1 MSILANAVESIQIGV
16 EDFRSQDLRR
26 QLSAVRNV
34 VAGLLLLY
42 KEKLH
47 LLSPAHDSELL
58 IKRDVYPQRD
68 ADGDIQFVG
77 EGRKTVDVQQIKERF
92 KRLGVSVD
100 WKLFDAINEIR
111 NDVEHYYTSQ
121 SRASVR
127 EALSKSLVLIRDFI
141 SKELQEAPLEVLGA
155 ECWNALLEV
164 ADVYNRE
171 EAECRASFDAIDW
184 RYQTLEACIREIRCG
199 QCGSSLIRTAHT
211 GMYAPEMDFQCTSC
225 GHEFMAENAMEA
237 CVEEHFAGDAYIAMK
252 DGGEPPY
259 GTCPN
264 CRRKTFILGEDIC
277 LACESSRDYEEC
289 SLCGASLSLDEQDLD
304 GFCGYCNY
312 RMEKV
317 RDE

>member
-1 MSILANAVESIQIGV
+1 V
-16 EDFRSQDLRR
+16 EDSRR

-47 LLSPAHDSELL
+47 LLSPPHEPELL
-58 IKRDVYPQRD
+58 IKRDVHPTLG
-68 ADGDIQFVG
+68 AAGEIQFVG
-77 EGRKTVDVQQIKERF
+77 TGRKTVDVQQIKERF

-111 NDVEHYYTSQ
+111 NDIEHYYTSQ

-127 EALSKSLVLIRDFI
+127 EALSKSFVLIRDFI
-141 SKELQEAPLEVLGA
+141 TSELQESPLELLGA
-155 ECWNALLEV
+155 ECWNSLLDV

-171 EAECRASFDAIDW
+171 AAECRATFDAVDW
-184 RYQTLEACIREIRCG
+184 RYQALDACIREIRCAE
-199 QCGSSLIRTAHT
+199 CGSSLIRTTHV
-211 GMYAPEMDFQCTSC
+211 GQYSPEMDFQCTSC
-225 GHEFMAENAMEA
+225 GSEFTAEDAVEA
-237 CVEEHFAGDAYIAMK
+237 CVVEHFAGDAYIAMT

-259 GTCPN
+259 GRCPN
-264 CRRKTFILGEDIC
+264 CQKETFVLEEFVC
-277 LACESSRDYEEC
+277 LACGSSLDYDEC

-304 GFCGYCNY
+304 GLCGYCNY
-312 RMEKV
+312 RMEKI